1 MEGMYPTLTNEIIDD
16 MLKQQGATIDDF
28 RRQDIDYDDLRYFY
42 KLDLQREDIAR
53 AGGVA
58 NMAEGG
64 IASLKK

>member
-1 MEGMYPTLTNEIIDD
+1 MNHGGFDLTDKIS
-16 MLKQQGATIDDF
+16 A
-28 RRQDIDYDDLRYFY
+28 
-42 KLDLQREDIAR
+42 